1 MNLLV
6 LTHLLI
12 HILIVQVNIL
22 QSCGTFELWVL
33 WRSDRSMLLDE
44 SNKKPE
50 SGGILPEVTQS
61 LQTGSVDRRA
71 TNYNKATSVDG
82 RARHLDPN

>member
-1 MNLLV
+1 
-6 LTHLLI
+6 
-12 HILIVQVNIL
+12 
-22 QSCGTFELWVL
+22 
-33 WRSDRSMLLDE
+33 MLLDE

-71 TNYNKATSVDG
+71 TNYNKATAVDG